1 MLYFSLHPQGTCQ
14 QLLSRRWCRDVQ
26 LWPPSRRLGGSQE
39 AGAGTHGEDYRATN
53 RQSNNR
59 TDVDIEKFG
68 TPISHWRIYFLDC
81 LSALLASYR
90 DLCYIKGLVIVVC
103 NWALYTLFLFMLSFE
118 VSSSSL
124 KWHNFFSFEKMF
136 LNYRSILLSF

>member
-1 MLYFSLHPQGTCQ
+1 MLILTFDDLQRPKKNQIEPSLLYFSLHPQGTCQ

-68 TPISHWRIYFLDC
+68 MPISHWRIYFLDC
-81 LSALLASYR
+81 LSALLASYK
-90 DLCYIKGLVIVVC
+90 DWWLLFVIGHFT
-103 NWALYTLFLFMLSFE
+103 LYSCSCSLLKFL
-118 VSSSSL
+118 
-124 KWHNFFSFEKMF
+124 HHH
-136 LNYRSILLSF
+136 